1 MSMTAASL
9 MMAFT
14 EQAAAQA
21 QQNRSAYFLEGA
33 TYRHELNPALW
44 ENVIM

>member
-1 MSMTAASL
+1 MKKYILMSMTAASL

-21 QQNRSAYFLEGA
+21 QQNRSAYFLEGSDLSA
-33 TYRHELNPALW
+33 
-44 ENVIM
+44 